1 MQSLL
6 LPAPWFSKTHFG
18 PHRFDIDPGR
28 VSVHLRPPS
37 STGPKASL
45 RASYSAL
52 PMSGIVPTG
61 TRAPQRA
68 DTNTAIT
75 QREQRGGENAE
86 NPDSADQTRSNL
98 PPRLPTLIPVEGAG
112 VVSTQPPRFLS
123 TEELLVN
130 PTTQVPSI
138 SSTISLSQVISGS
151 PQLGLHGVPTSSAIR
166 ALPPRST
173 RRAKAHVASACPA
186 GDAFYQ
192 EKRYSTCVDVTHKK
206 RGRPPLKAEETPLRA
221 VPTLDSSV
229 TPREHYPTAA
239 SARGPSHS
247 KTSSREIRPVTDLQH
262 SRTLEHGPAGLG
274 SSTSPLAA
282 SSGRWQPFTSPQ
294 MLPTGHNQRP
304 VSSTGPS
311 QISTINYVHNNPFTP
326 YHMAAFLPPT
336 GASDMPTVLN
346 YNDRPPP
353 TTTPPTVS
361 PQQYQQ
367 HFAPTLQSR
376 ISPQTPS
383 RGLEVVPGP
392 SSLGFREPYTEPGVR
407 LPPILPSPPTFAA
420 HTSTHPHRRSDS
432 YPNIFTYQS
441 LSTSPQQQQQQH
453 EPPSSSSSSQQF
465 TRPQESPRSM
475 FELRSSYPPV
485 SGPAVGSH
493 ERSPPYI
500 PQTQRPYSMI
510 MPSTTTTTT
519 SPVYSERR
527 RKSTTSHSEDNPQPA
542 KRRRMA
548 VDDIVND

>member
-52 PMSGIVPTG
+52 PMSGILPTG
-61 TRAPQRA
+61 TQAPQSA
-68 DTNTAIT
+68 DNNTATT
-75 QREQRGGENAE
+75 QREHQGGERAE
-86 NPDSADQTRSNL
+86 IPTSADQNRSNL
-98 PPRLPTLIPVEGAG
+98 PPRLPTLIPVEGPG

-138 SSTISLSQVISGS
+138 SSTVSLSQVISGS
-151 PQLGLHGVPTSSAIR
+151 PQLGLHGVPTSGAIR

-173 RRAKAHVASACPA
+173 RRAKAHVASACVN
-186 GDAFYQ
+186 Y
-192 EKRYSTCVDVTHKK
+192 DVFCPEK

-221 VPTLDSSV
+221 VHSLDSSV
-229 TPREHYPTAA
+229 TPREQYQTAP
-239 SARGPSHS
+239 SARGPSHH
-247 KTSSREIRPVTDLQH
+247 KTSSREIRPVTDLQY
-262 SRTLEHGPAGLG
+262 SRPLEHGPARLG
-274 SSTSPLAA
+274 GSISPLAA

-294 MLPTGHNQRP
+294 MLPTGQHQRP
-304 VSSTGPS
+304 PSSAGPS
-311 QISTINYVHNNPFTP
+311 AMPPINYAHNNPFAT
-326 YHMAAFLPPT
+326 YHMTAFPPPP
-336 GASDMPTVLN
+336 GASEMPAVLN
-346 YNDRPPP
+346 YNDRPP

-367 HFAPTLQSR
+367 HFPPTLQSR

-383 RGLEVVPGP
+383 RGLEAAPGP
-392 SSLGFREPYTEPGVR
+392 LSSGFREPYTEPGVR

-420 HTSTHPHRRSDS
+420 HAPTTHPHRRSDS
-432 YPNIFTYQS
+432 YPNIFTYHT
-441 LSTSPQQQQQQH
+441 LGTSPQQQH
-453 EPPSSSSSSQQF
+453 EPPPSLSSQQF

-475 FELRSSYPPV
+475 FELRSPYPPA
-485 SGPAVGSH
+485 SGPLAAH
-493 ERSPPYI
+493 EGSPPYI
-500 PQTQRPYSMI
+500 QAQRSHGMI
-510 MPSTTTTTT
+510 IPPTTTTDSA
-519 SPVYSERR
+519 SPVYNERR
-527 RKSTTSHSEDNPQPA
+527 RKSTANDSEENPQPA